1 MLRWNTSASKSPLPR
16 ICVPTALGP
25 ERVLRC
31 RPSDEGP
38 VIEKAIQGKETIDAS
53 GHVVCPGFID
63 MHHTG
68 PSIVFVNG
76 RSHSGLRRDGR

>member
-1 MLRWNTSASKSPLPR
+1 MKTGHKVFIALAIAGLLLAPGLVLSQSATNAPPHVPLQ
-16 ICVPTALGP
+16 
-25 ERVLRC
+25 
-31 RPSDEGP
+31 
-38 VIEKAIQGKETIDAS
+38 KTIAAS